1 MATHSIPPAP
11 GQPAAERQTGQRSG
25 GAKQGLGQT
34 VKDALGRFGFTPLG
48 LGLFVIIALLPL
60 IPPFNQQHIIRWL
73 IAGAFIGAQAVAF
86 DFTAGFINIVNFG
99 FAALLGVGAYTSAL
113 FSNTAPYLAIRWGL
127 SPWIT
132 MFMGAAVA
140 GVLGLLLGMLTL
152 RLRGIYAAVM
162 AWFVGIALMGLANN
176 LTKLT
181 RGSMGLH
188 PKTLLSTTDNL
199 PYFYIILGMLVLIYI
214 VLTLVTKS
222 RYGLAFKAI
231 GQNTDA
237 ARASGINPTK
247 YKVFNF
253 ALSCAFAG
261 LLGGFFAHYYSS
273 LTPNTVMA
281 TAKTVEVLAIAY
293 IGGRGTL
300 WGSIAF
306 AFPSVILM
314 EYLRSGLSDKPGL
327 HLVIY
332 GILMILVMIYYPAG
346 LAGIYYWVEAKVRG
360 WFSGRHAPTAP
371 AASAE

>member
-11 GQPAAERQTGQRSG
+11 GRELEGRAGSVKP
-25 GAKQGLGQT
+25 GLGQT
-34 VKDALGRFGFTPLG
+34 VRDGLGRLGFNPLG
-48 LGLFVIIALLPL
+48 LVLLAIIALMPL
-60 IPPFNQQHIIRWL
+60 VPHFNQQHIIRWL

-99 FAALLGVGAYTSAL
+99 FAAMLGLGAYTSAL
-113 FSNTAPYLAIRWGL
+113 FSNTAPYLALRLGL

-132 MFMGAAVA
+132 MFIGALVA
-140 GVLGLLLGMLTL
+140 GIVGLLLGMLTL

-176 LTKLT
+176 LTRLT

-199 PYFYIILGMLVLIYI
+199 PYFYIILAMLLLTYI
-214 VLTLVTKS
+214 VLNLVTKS
-222 RYGLAFKAI
+222 HYGLAFRAI

-253 ALSCAFAG
+253 ALSCMFAG
-261 LLGGFFAHYYSS
+261 LLGGFYAHYYSS
-273 LTPNTVMA
+273 LTPNTMMA
-281 TAKTVEVLAIAY
+281 TSKTVEVLAIAY
-293 IGGRGTL
+293 IGGRGSL
-300 WGSIAF
+300 WGGIAF

-314 EYLRSGLSDKPGL
+314 EYLRSGFSNLPGL

-332 GILMILVMIYYPAG
+332 GILMILVMVYYPNG
-346 LAGIYYWVEAKVRG
+346 LSGIYHWAVDKIN
-360 WFSGRHAPTAP
+360 GRRRPQA
-371 AASAE
+371 